1 MLHEYRVYYA
11 VPGRLPDLER
21 RFIDHTLGL
30 FERHGITQVGFWTC
44 YLGASNNT
52 LRYLLTWPDLAT
64 REQRWG
70 AFASDPDWLAAK
82 AASEADGPLVDHITS
97 EIWKPTSYSALQ

>member
-1 MLHEYRVYYA
+1 MLYEYRVYHA

-21 RFIDHTLGL
+21 RFTEHTLGL
-30 FERHGITQVGFWTC
+30 FQRHEITQVGFWTV

-52 LRYLLTWPDLAT
+52 LHYLLAWPDLAT

-70 AFASDPDWLAAK
+70 AFATDPDWLAVR
-82 AASEADGPLVDHITS
+82 AASEANGPLIDHVIT